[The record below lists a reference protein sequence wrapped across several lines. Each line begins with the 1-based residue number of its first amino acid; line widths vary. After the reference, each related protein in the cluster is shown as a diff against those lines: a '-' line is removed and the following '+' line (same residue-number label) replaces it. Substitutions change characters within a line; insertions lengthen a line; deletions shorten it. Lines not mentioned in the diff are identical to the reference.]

1 MVQNGKG
8 VLANMSI
15 SVPLPAKSRSWPVRA
30 TAVLLLLQ
38 AIGLGSFSVYRITH
52 PDWSFLPQ
60 QAEIIQDAMTLGYI
74 EAILLV
80 AMFIPLALLAL
91 VAAVGFVFLFR
102 IGWLLGAI
110 AQGLI
115 LVACLNLYFQYR
127 PIFIYPIMVYSII
140 MVLYLNSFEVRI
152 AFQHR
157 RDSGDVEAAIER

>member
-1 MVQNGKG
+1 
-8 VLANMSI
+8 MSV

-38 AIGLGSFSVYRITH
+38 AIGLGGFAVYRITQL
-52 PDWSFLPQ
+52 DWRFLEQGITQESITP
-60 QAEIIQDAMTLGYI
+60 EYVD
-74 EAILLV
+74 AILLV

-115 LVACLNLYFQYR
+115 LLACLNLYFQHK
-127 PIFIYPIMVYSII
+127 PVFVYPIMVYSII

-152 AFQHR
+152 AFQPR
-157 RDSGDVEAAIER
+157 RASGDVEAANER

>member
-1 MVQNGKG
+1 
-8 VLANMSI
+8 MSI

-38 AIGLGSFSVYRITH
+38 AIGLGGYSVYRITRL
-52 PDWSFLPQ
+52 DWSFLPQ
-60 QAEIIQDAMTLGYI
+60 EAEIIQDVMTPGHI
-74 EAILLV
+74 EAISLG

-115 LVACLNLYFQYR
+115 LLACLNLYFQYR
-127 PIFIYPIMVYSII
+127 PIFIYPIMVYSIV

-152 AFQHR
+152 AFQPR
-157 RDSGDVEAAIER
+157 RASGDVEAANER

>member
-1 MVQNGKG
+1 MDRKKVH
-8 VLANMSI
+8 ANMSI
-15 SVPLPAKSRSWPVRA
+15 SVPLPAKSGSWPVRA

-38 AIGLGSFSVYRITH
+38 AIGLGGYSGYRITRL
-52 PDWSFLPQ
+52 DWSFLTQ
-60 QAEIIQDAMTLGYI
+60 EAEIIQDAMTPGYI
-74 EAILLV
+74 EAISLG

-115 LVACLNLYFQYR
+115 LLACLNLYFQYK
-127 PIFIYPIMVYSII
+127 PVFVYPIMVYSII

-152 AFQHR
+152 AFQPHR
-157 RDSGDVEAAIER
+157 ASGDVEVANER

>member
-1 MVQNGKG
+1 MGRKEVQ
-8 VLANMSI
+8 ANMLI

-38 AIGLGSFSVYRITH
+38 AIGLGGYSVYRITH
-52 PDWSFLPQ
+52 LDWSFLPQ
-60 QAEIIQDAMTLGYI
+60 EAEIIQDAMTFGYI

-115 LVACLNLYFQYR
+115 LLACLNLYFQYR

-152 AFQHR
+152 AFQPR
-157 RDSGDVEAAIER
+157 RDSGDVEAANER